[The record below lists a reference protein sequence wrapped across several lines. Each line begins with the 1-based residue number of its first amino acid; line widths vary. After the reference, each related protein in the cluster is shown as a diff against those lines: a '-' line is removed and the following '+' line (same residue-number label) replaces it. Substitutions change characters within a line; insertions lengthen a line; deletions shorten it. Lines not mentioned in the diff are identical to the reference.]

1 MRIREKAKAIL
12 TAISVHSVHPRGK
25 FWPLL
30 SRSNQCNIAGC
41 PVPGTLLLGK
51 INQLSGI
58 RPKGLEFETCSG
70 KVSFRYGGLSVH
82 KADDVVQPDIN
93 APLPSICVLWY
104 LCSLPAYSESQIYIV
119 CIEYTVCTVLVHSLV
134 DPALSVQVV
143 YVVYLS
149 AHPIMDPHSPGAI
162 SLTVPIQVFCI
173 IEISSWEISARNL
186 VSVSIQMKMSR
197 LLALLEIW
205 NIDYR

>member
-1 MRIREKAKAIL
+1 M
-12 TAISVHSVHPRGK
+12 
-25 FWPLL
+25 
-30 SRSNQCNIAGC
+30 
-41 PVPGTLLLGK
+41 
-51 INQLSGI
+51 
-58 RPKGLEFETCSG
+58 
-70 KVSFRYGGLSVH
+70 
-82 KADDVVQPDIN
+82 
-93 APLPSICVLWY
+93 
-104 LCSLPAYSESQIYIV
+104 
-119 CIEYTVCTVLVHSLV
+119 CTVLVHSLV

-186 VSVSIQMKMSR
+186 VSISIQMKMSR